1 MLTDFRLKV
10 FKTVADRLSFTKAAA
25 ELLISQP
32 AVTKQINELERLL
45 GKPLFLRH
53 GNRISLTDDGVRLLE
68 YANRILALYGEL
80 RDAFVEEQGAFSG
93 EIRLGASTTL
103 SQYVL
108 PGLLAKF
115 RKLYPDVRVTL
126 FNGNTEQIERQIAD
140 GKLDF
145 GMIEGTAS
153 NPALHYELFM
163 DDELVLVTSASNT
176 SFTREKITAADLP
189 ALPLVIRENGS
200 GTLDVLSR
208 ELSRHG
214 LSLRQL
220 HIEMQLGSTESIK
233 HYLFYSDTF
242 AFVSVQAVL
251 DELAANR
258 LRVVEVGDMELVRRF
273 SFVTAH
279 GQRSRLTDLFKQF
292 CLNHYNRK
300 L

>member
-53 GNRISLTDDGVRLLE
+53 VNRSSLTDDGVRLLE

-176 SFTREKITAADLP
+176 SFTREEITAADLP

>member
-53 GNRISLTDDGVRLLE
+53 GNRISLTEDGVRLLE
-68 YANRILALYGEL
+68 YANRILVLYGEL
-80 RDAFVEEQGAFSG
+80 RDAFVDEQGAFSG

-115 RKLYPDVRVTL
+115 RKRYSDVRVTL

-176 SFTREKITAADLP
+176 SFTREEITAADLP

-258 LRVVEVGDMELVRRF
+258 LRVVEVVDMELVRRF

>member
-1 MLTDFRLKV
+1 MITDFRLKV

-176 SFTREKITAADLP
+176 SFTREEITAADLP

>member
-176 SFTREKITAADLP
+176 SFTREEITAADLP

-214 LSLRQL
+214 VSLRQL

>member
-145 GMIEGTAS
+145 GMIEGSAS

-176 SFTREKITAADLP
+176 SFTREEITAADLP

>member
-176 SFTREKITAADLP
+176 SFTREEITAADLP

-273 SFVTAH
+273 SFVTSH

>member
-176 SFTREKITAADLP
+176 SFTREEITAADLP

-208 ELSRHG
+208 ELSGHG

>member
-108 PGLLAKF
+108 PGVLAKF

-176 SFTREKITAADLP
+176 SFTREEITAADLP

>member
-176 SFTREKITAADLP
+176 SFTREEITAADLP

-279 GQRSRLTDLFKQF
+279 GQRSRVTDLFRQF

>member
-153 NPALHYELFM
+153 NPTLHYELFM

-176 SFTREKITAADLP
+176 SFTREEITAADLP

>member
-32 AVTKQINELERLL
+32 ALTKQINELERLL

-176 SFTREKITAADLP
+176 SFTREEITAADLP

>member
-176 SFTREKITAADLP
+176 SFTREEITAADLP

>member
-80 RDAFVEEQGAFSG
+80 RDAFVEEQGVFSG

-176 SFTREKITAADLP
+176 SFTREEITAADLP

>member
-176 SFTREKITAADLP
+176 SFTREEITAADLP

-242 AFVSVQAVL
+242 AFVAVQAVL

>member
-163 DDELVLVTSASNT
+163 DDELVLVTSASTT
-176 SFTREKITAADLP
+176 SFTREEITAADLP

>member
-1 MLTDFRLKV
+1 MYKRQV

-176 SFTREKITAADLP
+176 SFTREEITAADLP

>member
-115 RKLYPDVRVTL
+115 RKRYSDVRVTL

-163 DDELVLVTSASNT
+163 DDELVLVTSVSNS
-176 SFTREKITAADLP
+176 SFTREEITAADLP

-258 LRVVEVGDMELVRRF
+258 LRVVEVVDMELVRRF

-292 CLNHYNRK
+292 CQNHYNRK

>member
-53 GNRISLTDDGVRLLE
+53 GNRIPLTDDGVRLLE

-176 SFTREKITAADLP
+176 SFTREEITAADLP

>member
-176 SFTREKITAADLP
+176 SFTREEITAADLP

-300 L
+300 V

>member
-176 SFTREKITAADLP
+176 SFTREEITAADLP

-292 CLNHYNRK
+292 CLDHYNRK
-300 L
+300 

>member
-176 SFTREKITAADLP
+176 SFTREEITAAALP

>member
-176 SFTREKITAADLP
+176 SFTREEITAADLP

-214 LSLRQL
+214 LSLWQL

>member
-53 GNRISLTDDGVRLLE
+53 GNRISLTGDGVRLLE

-93 EIRLGASTTL
+93 EISLGASTTL

-163 DDELVLVTSASNT
+163 DDELVLVTSASNS
-176 SFTREKITAADLP
+176 SFTREEITAADLP

-258 LRVVEVGDMELVRRF
+258 LRVVEVVDMELVRRF